1 MLRNVYVNHGLST
14 VYALSYRYVGTSNSP
29 VWAGHGVSLILKYR
43 GEAPPAPTAVSSSL
57 GQQRWIPV
65 ASSMANTH
73 TNTAPFADRTRADN
87 ISQQS
92 DMARQVHTLPALPFP
107 NEFARIFFTF
117 LI

>member
-14 VYALSYRYVGTSNSP
+14 VYAVSYRYVGTFNSP
-29 VWAGHGVSLILKYR
+29 VWAGHVVSLILKYR
-43 GEAPPAPTAVSSSL
+43 GEAPPAPTAVPSSL
-57 GQQRWIPV
+57 VQQRGIQV

-92 DMARQVHTLPALPFP
+92 DMAPQGGNLPTLPLPI
-107 NEFARIFFTF
+107 RIC
-117 LI
+117 